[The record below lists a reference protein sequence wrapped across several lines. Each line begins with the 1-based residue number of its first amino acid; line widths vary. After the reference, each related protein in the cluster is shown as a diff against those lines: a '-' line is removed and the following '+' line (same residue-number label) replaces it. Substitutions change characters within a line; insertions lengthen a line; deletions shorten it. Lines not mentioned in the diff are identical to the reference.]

1 MVYNTGL
8 FYDDCNKWDDRKRNE
23 KPWANFQAHF
33 QAAQRKYKSKHK
45 VSTRAG
51 EYHRSNNLREM
62 YGTHDALINLATAA
76 VADRETMMSQCKT
89 IADLTTTVAV
99 LTQKLQHANAVNNRG
114 SGIPIDR

>member
-51 EYHRSNNLREM
+51 
-62 YGTHDALINLATAA
+62 
-76 VADRETMMSQCKT
+76 
-89 IADLTTTVAV
+89 
-99 LTQKLQHANAVNNRG
+99 
-114 SGIPIDR
+114 